1 MVIYHAANIDRPG
14 QVGIAKP
21 AVQRFQSIGRSHIN
35 VDSVPVLIA
44 VVQAGQGQ
52 VKGRGLLAAAEY
64 GVGRLGQHLGGG
76 PEADI
81 PFAEEAVPQAGGKV
95 QPVPFAGAEGAKRDR
110 SAMACSLCDRSV
122 FSA

>member
-14 QVGIAKP
+14 QVGIAEP

-52 VKGRGLLAAAEY
+52 VKGRVSLAAAEY

-76 PEADI
+76 PEADKSKDTEKI
-81 PFAEEAVPQAGGKV
+81 TESSTISSSENTLLA
-95 QPVPFAGAEGAKRDR
+95 R
-110 SAMACSLCDRSV
+110 S
-122 FSA
+122 SAFM